1 MENMILIGIMIA
13 VFVIG
18 YFFMKK
24 VDVFIYEVEMADY
37 NEYQLREPSYIVISG
52 DKPLMEIDS
61 QIASFREKHDKM
73 QIILCRE
80 ELGNR
85 MQEILAASC

>member
-1 MENMILIGIMIA
+1 MEM
-13 VFVIG
+13 V
-18 YFFMKK
+18 K
-24 VDVFIYEVEMADY
+24 Y

-61 QIASFREKHDKM
+61 QIASFKGKNDKM
-73 QIILCRE
+73 QIILCTE

-85 MQEILAASC
+85 MQKVLAASC